1 MRLMTFGGLL
11 AACVLLSGCAT
22 VTRGTRQTF
31 KIESTPTEAKVALS
45 NGETCVTPCRLKLKR
60 RPGFTATFSKEGY
73 ETKTVTVDSEIH
85 GGGVAGG
92 AGNILFGGIIGG
104 IVDGT
109 NGSLNSLSPNP
120 LQVTLQSAAPT
131 PASAAPVA
139 AESVPSA
146 PAPVATDAAPAAAAP
161 AQPGQTA
168 GN

>member
-1 MRLMTFGGLL
+1 MRIGMIGGAV

-22 VTRGTRQTF
+22 VTRGTRQAF

-45 NGETCVTPCRLKLKR
+45 NGETCVTPCKLKIKR

-73 ETKTVTVDSEIH
+73 QAKTVTVDSEIH

-92 AGNILFGGIIGG
+92 AGNILLGGVIGG

-109 NGSLNSLSPNP
+109 NGSLYSLSPNP
-120 LQVTLQSAAPT
+120 LQVTLEASGPAAPAT
-131 PASAAPVA
+131 
-139 AESVPSA
+139 A
-146 PAPVATDAAPAAAAP
+146 PAIATDASAAAP
-161 AQPGQTA
+161 ASGSPAEPSQTG